1 VTPLLRALPGAAQNQ
16 DLPNVIIILFDAL
29 CAFNLSAYGYPRQT
43 SPNMERFASR
53 ATVYHNHHSAG
64 NYTTPSTASLF
75 TSTYPWTHRAL
86 NLNSLT
92 APAGQATEH
101 VPPAR

>member
-1 VTPLLRALPGAAQNQ
+1 MVIRVKPAQ
-16 DLPNVIIILFDAL
+16 
-29 CAFNLSAYGYPRQT
+29 T
-43 SPNMERFASR
+43 WKRFASR

-86 NLNSLT
+86 NLSSLIS
-92 APAGQATEH
+92 PAVRPSEH
-101 VPPAR
+101 VPLT